1 MSLPLFVLYSMYNRQ
16 NWNVRMPTI
25 ARTTLSYLFIY
36 LKVFS
41 KYQSNIARGTTDP
54 GYRIYNLNKFSGW
67 NQFDIILTKREEERI
82 RLRHIYCGN
91 NWESMVRKCVTQSI
105 GKGSHPLLLHPVIQL
120 VHISLIIGIVDMYK
134 MQENKNQYFY
144 EKSSTPPSDNP
155 SERCFC

>member
-1 MSLPLFVLYSMYNRQ
+1 MFYLIHSDVFPYKCRWDHSLTSDLLQIELLPHLHWVHFSADYQYKIPQ
-16 NWNVRMPTI
+16 H
-25 ARTTLSYLFIY
+25 LS
-36 LKVFS
+36 KVI
-41 KYQSNIARGTTDP
+41 NIARGTTDP

-91 NWESMVRKCVTQSI
+91 NWESMVRKGMTQSI

-134 MQENKNQYFY
+134 MRENKKQ
-144 EKSSTPPSDNP
+144 
-155 SERCFC
+155 

>member
-1 MSLPLFVLYSMYNRQ
+1 M
-16 NWNVRMPTI
+16 
-25 ARTTLSYLFIY
+25 
-36 LKVFS
+36 K
-41 KYQSNIARGTTDP
+41 NIARGTTDP

-91 NWESMVRKCVTQSI
+91 NWESMVRKGMTQSI

-134 MQENKNQYFY
+134 MRENKKQ
-144 EKSSTPPSDNP
+144 
-155 SERCFC
+155 